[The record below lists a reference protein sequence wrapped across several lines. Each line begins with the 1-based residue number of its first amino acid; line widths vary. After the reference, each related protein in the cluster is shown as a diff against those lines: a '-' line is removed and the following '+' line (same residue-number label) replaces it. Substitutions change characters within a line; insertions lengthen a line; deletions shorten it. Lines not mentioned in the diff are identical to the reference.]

1 MNDHRNLASL
11 KVRDIEHL
19 LVVEPAWVLE
29 TAAIEEVM
37 EKMIADLRTRWVYVV
52 DERKRL
58 LGGVSMNAVVE
69 TLFPLEAIIERPD
82 SLYEAYFPKITAKTA
97 GELMLDQI
105 PCVSDE
111 ITLAKLADLLL
122 SNKMNEMPVVD
133 SDNVL
138 TGEVNVCEVI
148 KAYLG
153 NVTAPS
159 RN

>member
-1 MNDHRNLASL
+1 MHDQMNLASL

-19 LVVEPAWVLE
+19 LVIEPAWVLE
-29 TAAIEEVM
+29 TAAVEEVM

-69 TLFPLEAIIERPD
+69 ILFPLEAIIERPD
-82 SLYEAYFPKITAKTA
+82 SLYEAYFPKISAKTA
-97 GELMLDQI
+97 GELMLAPI

-138 TGEVNVCEVI
+138 KGEVNVCEII
-148 KAYLG
+148 KACLG
-153 NVTAPS
+153 NVTTP
-159 RN
+159 

>member
-1 MNDHRNLASL
+1 
-11 KVRDIEHL
+11 VI
-19 LVVEPAWVLE
+19 EPAWVLE
-29 TAAIEEVM
+29 TAAVEEVM

-69 TLFPLEAIIERPD
+69 ILFPLEAIIERPD
-82 SLYEAYFPKITAKTA
+82 SLYEAYFPKISAKTA
-97 GELMLDQI
+97 GELMLAPI

-138 TGEVNVCEVI
+138 KGEVNVCEII
-148 KAYLG
+148 KACLG
-153 NVTAPS
+153 NVTTP
-159 RN
+159 

>member
-29 TAAIEEVM
+29 TAAVEEVM

-82 SLYEAYFPKITAKTA
+82 VPRRCPSCGRRGRRRVDA
-97 GELMLDQI
+97 GTRQ
-105 PCVSDE
+105 P
-111 ITLAKLADLLL
+111 
-122 SNKMNEMPVVD
+122 
-133 SDNVL
+133 
-138 TGEVNVCEVI
+138 
-148 KAYLG
+148 
-153 NVTAPS
+153 
-159 RN
+159 

>member
-29 TAAIEEVM
+29 TAAVEEVM

-69 TLFPLEAIIERPD
+69 TLFPLEAIIEREKPD
-82 SLYEAYFPKITAKTA
+82 AVLPTLGGQTALNLTLQLA
-97 GELMLDQI
+97 ELGILEKHGVELIAHCRRRM
-105 PCVSDE
+105 
-111 ITLAKLADLLL
+111 
-122 SNKMNEMPVVD
+122 
-133 SDNVL
+133 
-138 TGEVNVCEVI
+138 
-148 KAYLG
+148 
-153 NVTAPS
+153 
-159 RN
+159 